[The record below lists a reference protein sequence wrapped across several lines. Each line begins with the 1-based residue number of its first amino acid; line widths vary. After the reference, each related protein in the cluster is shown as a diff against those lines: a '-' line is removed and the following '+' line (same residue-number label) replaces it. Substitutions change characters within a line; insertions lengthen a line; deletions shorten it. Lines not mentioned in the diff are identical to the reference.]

1 MGLNISTLK
10 HFYLLE
16 KEGKKLI
23 YTLLEHAQLRTANT
37 HVKTK
42 ETNRKIPNLY
52 VLTIYIKYGKQLT
65 YLYCDVT
72 FSYFSHVEAH
82 CGYHIFTELT

>member
-1 MGLNISTLK
+1 MQYYIPNTLKMGFLFLRNIQIPNITFANPYAKFFMRLNISTLK
-10 HFYLLE
+10 HLYLLE

-42 ETNRKIPNLY
+42 RN
-52 VLTIYIKYGKQLT
+52 KQKN
-65 YLYCDVT
+65 
-72 FSYFSHVEAH
+72 S
-82 CGYHIFTELT
+82 